1 MNIGVQTFTVRKA
14 QKRGI
19 REAYLPL
26 LDMGIR
32 NFEIA
37 RMEFNEKNA
46 LAVKALADECGI
58 EVSAIQ
64 VKPKYIFG
72 DVGGVSE
79 FCRITGCHRAV
90 ISMLP
95 FGCIL
100 GGEDRFYK
108 FVDSLDRQAEI
119 YAEHGITLGYHHHNW
134 EYVKCASG
142 RTRMDELIDRTSR
155 IRFVHDT
162 YWTARSGIDPAV
174 QIERFGERLLGIHLR
189 DLTHKKHLLD
199 VRAQDAAIGDGVI
212 DFGRVF
218 DVAERVGCEYYVIE
232 QKTDDPYG
240 EIGKSFKKCKEIT
253 SGKE

>member
-1 MNIGVQTFTVRKA
+1 MKIGVQTFTVRRA
-14 QKRGI
+14 QKKSI

-26 LDMGIR
+26 LEMGIG

-37 RMEFNEKNA
+37 RMEFNERNA
-46 LAVKALADECGI
+46 LAVKELIDEFGI

-72 DVGGVSE
+72 DVSGVSE
-79 FCRITGCHRAV
+79 FCRITGCRRAV

-100 GGEDRFYK
+100 GSDARFYE
-108 FVDSLDRQAEI
+108 FLGRLDGQAKI
-119 YAEHGITLGYHHHNW
+119 YAERGIELGYHHHNW
-134 EYVKCASG
+134 EYVKLASG
-142 RTRMDELIDRTSR
+142 RTRMDELIDRTEK
-155 IRFVHDT
+155 IGFVHDT
-162 YWTARSGIDPAV
+162 YWTARCGIDPAV
-174 QIERFGERLLGIHLR
+174 QIERFGDRLLGIHLR
-189 DLTHKKHLLD
+189 DLTHEKSFLD
-199 VRAQDAAIGDGVI
+199 VRAHDAAIGDGVI

-218 DVAERVGCEYYVIE
+218 DAAERVGCGYYVIE

-240 EIGKSFKKCKEIT
+240 EIGKSYKKCKEII